1 MAKDIVQRI
10 RRIYPKLTKGQ
21 KRIAAL
27 VLREYDQLF
36 NVSALSLAREAKVSQ
51 STVMR
56 FVAILGYDKYSEF
69 QNAIQEMVKVDVR
82 FNEHLDLTRKQF
94 AKGDMLKNVLETDIQ
109 KIQNIIDRLSR
120 NDFRRFVHSIMEAKR
135 VYIIGSKSAEGIAQI
150 LAYNLSLIID
160 DVVLLKLSSAA
171 ELLKDIYSIKR
182 DEIFLAISFPR
193 YSNEIIT
200 AAKYANDK
208 MATTLAI
215 TDSASSELI
224 EHANNVIVTETDMGQ
239 FTDSMVAALSIVNAI
254 VVQISYERS
263 KILRTKF
270 NNLEK
275 VWREYGA
282 YPKYPKK

>member
-1 MAKDIVQRI
+1 MAKDIAQRI

-27 VLREYDQLF
+27 ILREYDQLF

-56 FVAILGYDKYSEF
+56 FAAILGYDKYSEF

-224 EHANNVIVTETDMGQ
+224 EHADNVIVTETDMGQ